1 MIKGKS
7 EIRKIEEL
15 REWDK
20 NPRSITKE
28 DFERLKKQIKELG
41 VYKPLIINQDNIVL
55 GGNMRLKALRE
66 LGVKEVWV
74 SVVETKNEEEMMKY
88 NLSDNDRAGF
98 YDPDLF
104 SSIEP
109 QFNINWS
116 DYSVDFLKPVNLEKV
131 INNEINFD
139 FDDIEGNEDRE
150 KNFKDI
156 LVTCPH
162 CQKSFNIKV

>member
-7 EIRKIEEL
+7 EIKKIEEL
-15 REWDK
+15 KEWDK
-20 NPRSITKE
+20 NPRSITEE

-41 VYKPLIINQDNIVL
+41 IYKPLIVNQDNVVL
-55 GGNMRLKALRE
+55 GGNMRLRALRE
-66 LGVKEVWV
+66 LGIKEVWV

-98 YDPDLF
+98 YDFDLF
-104 SSIEP
+104 SNIES

-116 DYSVDFLKPVNLEKV
+116 DYSVEFLKPVSLEKI
-131 INNEINFD
+131 INNKINFD
-139 FDDIEGNEDRE
+139 FDEIEGNENRE
-150 KNFKDI
+150 KKFKDI

-162 CQKSFNIKV
+162 CQKSFNLKV